1 MEDKTAVKSEPKEC
15 RCSEL
20 ESKLLELESEIEKK
34 KTQYEELEAKNRKLE
49 AEKNVIEEEPELKTL
64 KREKEGNEMSSGREK
79 EEIVD
84 LTEEGE
90 GEEDA
95 VVQLMIENRVLECE
109 KRRAEGEV
117 EFLKQ
122 KLKELESRVPNE
134 AVVFQTGA
142 GTPSYVTP
150 SKHISSTE
158 GEKGEVPAK
167 RWLHQRQGDGNTCI
181 STDHPLEGI
190 MGSEKE
196 IVSKE
201 SSKRVLFQP
210 SYEEKMDNCNHSV
223 PFICTPKRKRASNI
237 VTSDTES
244 EDDDIPICKL
254 KRSAQ
259 ASSDVKSCSVT
270 AAPSSDDNIGDL
282 VTPPRRRLVLLR
294 NCKSGT
300 EKSSSSGLPTAED
313 VEDKS
318 EDTGSESEGESLNGF
333 IVDSDEESDLNDSSS
348 EADDSDDNVDFG
360 EILSKLNRSKDQK
373 LEWEFEADMLAAFG
387 KDPELCMKAVCALY
401 RQQTSEEKVSRGT
414 LVYNYRGFSKFDA
427 RRGTTLAE
435 YLTDGDPQGGLKRSV
450 EELHKYD
457 PKAVEMCRT
466 FATRYSKQLFEIYKN
481 KEDPLFP

>member
-1 MEDKTAVKSEPKEC
+1 M
-15 RCSEL
+15 
-20 ESKLLELESEIEKK
+20 
-34 KTQYEELEAKNRKLE
+34 
-49 AEKNVIEEEPELKTL
+49 
-64 KREKEGNEMSSGREK
+64 
-79 EEIVD
+79 
-84 LTEEGE
+84 
-90 GEEDA
+90 
-95 VVQLMIENRVLECE
+95 
-109 KRRAEGEV
+109 
-117 EFLKQ
+117 
-122 KLKELESRVPNE
+122 
-134 AVVFQTGA
+134 
-142 GTPSYVTP
+142 P

-158 GEKGEVPAK
+158 GEKGGVYLESKMGYGRQIRKPLVFEEDRSPSKKMAPSTPGGA
-167 RWLHQRQGDGNTCI
+167 RTASLCIIDICDSEDEPDVTHSQPTSVDNQGDGNTCI

-196 IVSKE
+196 IMSKE

-333 IVDSDEESDLNDSSS
+333 IVDSDEGSDLNDSSS
-348 EADDSDDNVDFG
+348 EADDSDDNVDFD

-427 RRGTTLAE
+427 RRYAYEKLESLFTT
-435 YLTDGDPQGGLKRSV
+435 
-450 EELHKYD
+450 
-457 PKAVEMCRT
+457 
-466 FATRYSKQLFEIYKN
+466 
-481 KEDPLFP
+481 